1 MIKLLLT
8 RHKGP
13 GCYRFLDTLENVI
26 YVGSAK
32 NIDRRLRS
40 HFNGKQGHLGREVY
54 NQVARVEICKCEDY
68 PSALALEQYLINK
81 YKPRYNSK
89 DKAHN
94 INSKV
99 VANPDTYE
107 SMEKWEVYYKLRS
120 LDKEKI
126 DLSKKQD
133 RALVVVAYSMFI
145 LLVLRMIF

>member
-1 MIKLLLT
+1 MLLT

-133 RALVVVAYSMFI
+133 RALVLVAYSMFI
-145 LLVLRMIF
+145 LLILKMIL

>member
-1 MIKLLLT
+1 MLLT
-8 RHKGP
+8 RYRGP

-32 NIDRRLRS
+32 NIDRRLCS

-68 PSALALEQYLINK
+68 PSALALEQFLINK
-81 YKPRYNSK
+81 YKPRYNKK
-89 DKAHN
+89 DKDHN

-99 VANPDTYE
+99 VSNNEFYE
-107 SMEKWEVYYKLRS
+107 NIEAWEVYYKLRS

-126 DLSKKQD
+126 DLTKKQD

>member
-1 MIKLLLT
+1 MLLT
-8 RHKGP
+8 RYKGP
-13 GCYRFLDTLENVI
+13 GCYRFLDTLENTI
-26 YVGSAK
+26 YIGSAK

-40 HFNGKQGHLGREVY
+40 HFNGKQGHLGKEVY

-68 PSALALEQYLINK
+68 PSALALEQFLINK

-126 DLSKKQD
+126 DLTKKQD
-133 RALVVVAYSMFI
+133 RAVIAIAYVVFFLIIFKFI
-145 LLVLRMIF
+145 L

>member
-1 MIKLLLT
+1 MLLT
-8 RHKGP
+8 RYRGP
-13 GCYRFLDTLENVI
+13 GCYRFLDTLENTI

-40 HFNGKQGHLGREVY
+40 HFNGKQGHLGKEVY

-126 DLSKKQD
+126 DLTKKQD

-145 LLVLRMIF
+145 LLILKMIL

>member
-1 MIKLLLT
+1 MLLT
-8 RHKGP
+8 RYRGP
-13 GCYRFLDTLENVI
+13 GCYRFLDTLENTI

-40 HFNGKQGHLGREVY
+40 HFNGKQGHLGKEVY

>member
-1 MIKLLLT
+1 MLLT
-8 RHKGP
+8 RYKGP
-13 GCYRFLDTLENVI
+13 GCYRFLDTLENII
-26 YVGSAK
+26 YVGTAK

-40 HFNGKQGHLGREVY
+40 HFNGKQGHLGKEVY

-68 PSALALEQYLINK
+68 PSALALEQFLINK

-99 VANPDTYE
+99 VANPDAYK
-107 SMEKWEVYYKLRS
+107 SMEKWEVYYKLRN

-126 DLSKKQD
+126 DLTKKQD
-133 RALVVVAYSMFI
+133 RALVLVAYSMFI
-145 LLVLRMIF
+145 LLILRMIF

>member
-1 MIKLLLT
+1 MLLT
-8 RHKGP
+8 RYKGA

-32 NIDRRLRS
+32 NIDRRLCS
-40 HFNGKQGHLGREVY
+40 HFHGKQGHLGREVY

-68 PSALALEQYLINK
+68 PTALALEQFLINK
-81 YKPRYNSK
+81 YKPRYNKK
-89 DKAHN
+89 DKDHN

-99 VANPDTYE
+99 VSNNEFYE
-107 SMEKWEVYYKLRS
+107 NIEAWEVYYKLRS

-126 DLSKKQD
+126 DLTKKQD

-145 LLVLRMIF
+145 LLILRMIF

>member
-1 MIKLLLT
+1 MLLT
-8 RHKGP
+8 RYKGP
-13 GCYRFLDTLENVI
+13 GCYRFLDTLENII

-40 HFNGKQGHLGREVY
+40 HFNGKQGHLGKEVY

-68 PSALALEQYLINK
+68 PSALALEQFLINK

-107 SMEKWEVYYKLRS
+107 SMEKWELYYKLRN

-126 DLSKKQD
+126 DLTKKQD

-145 LLVLRMIF
+145 LLILRMIF

>member
-1 MIKLLLT
+1 MLIA
-8 RHKGP
+8 RYRGS
-13 GCYRFLDTLENVI
+13 GCYRFLDTLENTI

-40 HFNGKQGHLGREVY
+40 HFHGKQGHLGREVY
-54 NQVARVEICKCEDY
+54 NQVARVEIIKTDDY
-68 PSALALEQYLINK
+68 ATALALEQYLINK
-81 YKPRYNSK
+81 YKPKYNKK

-107 SMEKWEVYYKLRS
+107 NMEKWEVYYKLRS

-126 DLSKKQD
+126 DLTKKQD
-133 RALVVVAYSMFI
+133 RALVLVAYSMFI
-145 LLVLRMIF
+145 LLILKMIL

>member
-1 MIKLLLT
+1 MLLT
-8 RHKGP
+8 RYKGP
-13 GCYRFLDTLENVI
+13 GCYRFLDTLENII

-32 NIDRRLRS
+32 NIDRRLRG
-40 HFNGKQGHLGREVY
+40 HFNGKQGHLGKGVY

-120 LDKEKI
+120 VDKEKI
-126 DLSKKQD
+126 DLTKKQD

-145 LLVLRMIF
+145 LLILKMIL

>member
-1 MIKLLLT
+1 MLLT
-8 RHKGP
+8 RYRGP
-13 GCYRFLDTLENVI
+13 GCYRFLDTLENTI

-40 HFNGKQGHLGREVY
+40 HFNGKQGHLGKEVY

-68 PSALALEQYLINK
+68 PSALALEQFLINK
-81 YKPRYNSK
+81 YKPRYNKK
-89 DKAHN
+89 DKDHN

-99 VANPDTYE
+99 VSNNEFYE
-107 SMEKWEVYYKLRS
+107 NIEAWEVYYKLRS

-126 DLSKKQD
+126 DLTKKQD

-145 LLVLRMIF
+145 LLILKMIF

>member
-1 MIKLLLT
+1 MLLT
-8 RHKGP
+8 RYKGP
-13 GCYRFLDTLENVI
+13 GCYRFLDTLENII

-40 HFNGKQGHLGREVY
+40 HFNGKQGHLGKEVY

-68 PSALALEQYLINK
+68 PSAL

-99 VANPDTYE
+99 VANPDVYE
-107 SMEKWEVYYKLRS
+107 NME
-120 LDKEKI
+120 
-126 DLSKKQD
+126 
-133 RALVVVAYSMFI
+133 A
-145 LLVLRMIF
+145 

>member
-1 MIKLLLT
+1 MLLA
-8 RHKGP
+8 RYKGA

-32 NIDRRLRS
+32 NIDRRLCS
-40 HFNGKQGHLGREVY
+40 HFHGKQGHLGREVY

-68 PSALALEQYLINK
+68 ASALALEQYLINK
-81 YKPRYNSK
+81 YKPRYNSRDK
-89 DKAHN
+89 DHN

-99 VANPDTYE
+99 VSNNEFYE
-107 SMEKWEVYYKLRS
+107 NIEAWEVYYKLRS

-145 LLVLRMIF
+145 LLILKMIL

>member
-1 MIKLLLT
+1 MLLT
-8 RHKGP
+8 RYKGP
-13 GCYRFLDTLENVI
+13 GCYRFLDTLENTI

-54 NQVARVEICKCEDY
+54 NQVARVEVCKCADY

-145 LLVLRMIF
+145 LLILKMIF

>member
-1 MIKLLLT
+1 MLLT
-8 RHKGP
+8 RYKGP
-13 GCYRFLDTLENVI
+13 GCYRFLDTLENII

-40 HFNGKQGHLGREVY
+40 HFNGKQGHLGKEVY

-68 PSALALEQYLINK
+68 PSALALEQFLINK

-107 SMEKWEVYYKLRS
+107 SMEKWEVYYKLRN

-126 DLSKKQD
+126 DLTKKQD
-133 RALVVVAYSMFI
+133 RALVLVAYSMFI
-145 LLVLRMIF
+145 LLILRMIF

>member
-1 MIKLLLT
+1 MLLT
-8 RHKGP
+8 RYRGP

-40 HFNGKQGHLGREVY
+40 HFNGKQGHLGKEVY
-54 NQVARVEICKCEDY
+54 NQVARVEVCKCADY
-68 PSALALEQYLINK
+68 PTALALEQYLINK

-89 DKAHN
+89 DKARN
-94 INSKV
+94 IDSKV
-99 VANPDTYE
+99 VANPDVYE
-107 SMEKWEVYYKLRS
+107 NMEKWEVYYKLRS

-145 LLVLRMIF
+145 LLILRMIF

>member
-1 MIKLLLT
+1 MLLT
-8 RHKGP
+8 RYRGP

-32 NIDRRLRS
+32 NIDRRLCS

-54 NQVARVEICKCEDY
+54 NQVARVEICKREDY

-99 VANPDTYE
+99 VANPDVYE
-107 SMEKWEVYYKLRS
+107 NMEAWEVYYKLRS
-120 LDKEKI
+120 LDKEK
-126 DLSKKQD
+126 
-133 RALVVVAYSMFI
+133 
-145 LLVLRMIF
+145 

>member
-1 MIKLLLT
+1 MLLT
-8 RHKGP
+8 RYKGP
-13 GCYRFLDTLENVI
+13 GCYRFLDTLENTI
-26 YVGSAK
+26 YIGSAK

-68 PSALALEQYLINK
+68 PSALALEQFLINK

-99 VANPDTYE
+99 VANPNTYE

-126 DLSKKQD
+126 DLTKKQD
-133 RALVVVAYSMFI
+133 KALVVVAYSMFI
-145 LLVLRMIF
+145 LLILKMIF

>member
-1 MIKLLLT
+1 MLLT
-8 RHKGP
+8 RYRGP
-13 GCYRFLDTLENVI
+13 GCYRFLDTLENTI

-126 DLSKKQD
+126 DLTKKQD

-145 LLVLRMIF
+145 LLILKMIL

>member
-1 MIKLLLT
+1 MLLT
-8 RHKGP
+8 RYEGP

-54 NQVARVEICKCEDY
+54 NQVARVGICKCKDY
-68 PSALALEQYLINK
+68 PSALALEQFLINK

-99 VANPDTYE
+99 VANPDAYK
-107 SMEKWEVYYKLRS
+107 SMEKWEVYYKLRN

-126 DLSKKQD
+126 DLTKKQD
-133 RALVVVAYSMFI
+133 RALVLVAYSMFI
-145 LLVLRMIF
+145 LLILRMIF

>member
-1 MIKLLLT
+1 MLLT
-8 RHKGP
+8 RYRGP
-13 GCYRFLDTLENVI
+13 GCYRFLDTLENTI

-68 PSALALEQYLINK
+68 PSALALEQFLINK
-81 YKPRYNSK
+81 YKPRYNKK
-89 DKAHN
+89 DKDHN

-99 VANPDTYE
+99 VSNNEFYE
-107 SMEKWEVYYKLRS
+107 NIEAWEVYYKLRS

-126 DLSKKQD
+126 DLTKKQD

-145 LLVLRMIF
+145 LLILKMIL

>member
-1 MIKLLLT
+1 MLLT
-8 RHKGP
+8 RYKGP
-13 GCYRFLDTLENVI
+13 GCYRFLDTLENII

-40 HFNGKQGHLGREVY
+40 HFNGKQGHLGKEVY

-81 YKPRYNSK
+81 YKPRYNKK
-89 DKAHN
+89 DKDHN

-99 VANPDTYE
+99 VSNNEFYE
-107 SMEKWEVYYKLRS
+107 NIEAWEVYYKLRS

-126 DLSKKQD
+126 DLTKKQD

-145 LLVLRMIF
+145 LLILRMIF

>member
-1 MIKLLLT
+1 MLLT
-8 RHKGP
+8 RYKGP
-13 GCYRFLDTLENVI
+13 GCYRFLDTLENII

-40 HFNGKQGHLGREVY
+40 HFNGKQGHLGKEVY

-68 PSALALEQYLINK
+68 PSSLALEQYLINK

-99 VANPDTYE
+99 VANPDAYE
-107 SMEKWEVYYKLRS
+107 NIEAWEVYYKLRN

-126 DLSKKQD
+126 DLTKKQD

-145 LLVLRMIF
+145 LLILRMIF

>member
-1 MIKLLLT
+1 MLLT
-8 RHKGP
+8 RYKGA

-40 HFNGKQGHLGREVY
+40 HFNGKQGHLGKEVY

-99 VANPDTYE
+99 VSNNEFYE
-107 SMEKWEVYYKLRS
+107 NIEAWEVYYKLRS

-133 RALVVVAYSMFI
+133 RALVLVAYSMFI
-145 LLVLRMIF
+145 LLILKMIL

>member
-1 MIKLLLT
+1 MLLT
-8 RHKGP
+8 RYRGP
-13 GCYRFLDTLENVI
+13 GCYRFLDTLENTI

-40 HFNGKQGHLGREVY
+40 HFNGKQGHLGKEVY

-68 PSALALEQYLINK
+68 PSALALEQFLINK
-81 YKPRYNSK
+81 YKPRYNKK
-89 DKAHN
+89 DKDHN

-99 VANPDTYE
+99 VSNNEFYE
-107 SMEKWEVYYKLRS
+107 NIEAWEVYYKLRS

-126 DLSKKQD
+126 DLTKKQD

-145 LLVLRMIF
+145 LLILRMIF

>member
-1 MIKLLLT
+1 MLIA
-8 RHKGP
+8 RYRGS
-13 GCYRFLDTLENVI
+13 GCYRFLDTLENTI
-26 YVGSAK
+26 YIGSAK

-145 LLVLRMIF
+145 LLILRMIL

>member
-1 MIKLLLT
+1 MLLT
-8 RHKGP
+8 RYKGA

-32 NIDRRLRS
+32 NIDRRLCS
-40 HFNGKQGHLGREVY
+40 HFHGKQGHLGREVY
-54 NQVARVEICKCEDY
+54 NQVARVEICKREDY

-81 YKPRYNSK
+81 YKPRYNSIDK
-89 DKAHN
+89 DHN

-107 SMEKWEVYYKLRS
+107 NMEAWEVYYKLRS

-126 DLSKKQD
+126 DLTKKQD

-145 LLVLRMIF
+145 LLILKMIL

>member
-1 MIKLLLT
+1 MLLT
-8 RHKGP
+8 RYRGP
-13 GCYRFLDTLENVI
+13 GCYRFLDTLENTI

-54 NQVARVEICKCEDY
+54 NQVARVEVCKCADY
-68 PSALALEQYLINK
+68 PTALALEQFLINK

-99 VANPDTYE
+99 VANPDVYE
-107 SMEKWEVYYKLRS
+107 NMEAWEVYYKLRS

-126 DLSKKQD
+126 DLTKKQD

-145 LLVLRMIF
+145 LLILRMIL